1 MSGFELDPRLAEDGE
16 PIGRLALCLA
26 RLHRD
31 ARYPWVVL
39 VPARA
44 GVREL
49 HELAEEDRRA
59 LVEEVS
65 GVSRAMQ
72 QALGAEK
79 MNVAALGNVVPQ
91 LHVHVVARYARDD
104 AWPRPVFGA
113 HPPLPY
119 QEEALAERV
128 ALLARA
134 FSPIPGFVPALRSGG
149 VSAP

>member
-1 MSGFELDPRLAEDGE
+1 MSAFELDPRLAEDGE
-16 PIGRLALCLA
+16 PVGGLPLCLV

-44 GVREL
+44 GTREL
-49 HELAEEDRRA
+49 HELSEGDRRA
-59 LVEEVS
+59 LVEETAAVA
-65 GVSRAMQ
+65 GAMQ
-72 QALGAEK
+72 GALGADK

-91 LHVHVVARYARDD
+91 LHVHVVARYAADD
-104 AWPRPVFGA
+104 AWPRPVWGA

-119 QEEALAERV
+119 TPDSLAERV